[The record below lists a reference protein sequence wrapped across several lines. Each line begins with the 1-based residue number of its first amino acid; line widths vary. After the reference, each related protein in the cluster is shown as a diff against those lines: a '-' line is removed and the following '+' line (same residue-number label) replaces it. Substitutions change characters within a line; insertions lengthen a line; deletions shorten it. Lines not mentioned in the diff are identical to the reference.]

1 MIGVEDAVRAKIL
14 QTIKPWESKS
24 ERGYT
29 RRPPNVKVERIIA
42 CLTFIFP
49 VVVIQNVSSNCF
61 AVILDENYRMSVED
75 LVYDWNHIEPSLH
88 APERHIGFDDETLR
102 DGLQSPSVCEPPVEK
117 KIALLHLMEALDIDT
132 ADIGLPGAGGTHAA
146 GVERLAREIAEKK
159 FKIRPNCAA
168 RTLRSDITPIV
179 EISQRVGIPIE
190 ACTFIGSSPIRF
202 YAEEWTLDKLLA
214 ITEEAVSFAV
224 GENLPVMFVTE
235 DTTRA
240 NPETIRALY
249 TTAIRC
255 GARAVC
261 VCDTVGHATP
271 DGARAVVR
279 FVKNIIQEQGE
290 KVRLDWHGHQDRG
303 LGVIN
308 SIAAIEG
315 GADQVHGSALGVG
328 ERVGN
333 APMDQLLVN
342 LKLLGWIDND
352 LSRLREY
359 CETAADACGWTIP
372 LNYPVFGR
380 DAFRTA
386 TGVHAAAVIKSY
398 RRGDAELADLIYSGV
413 PAGLFGLKQVIEIGP
428 MSGKSN
434 IIYWLETRG
443 LEASEDRITRIYE
456 HAKQSNAVLTEE
468 EVTQL
473 LEVRE

>member
-1 MIGVEDAVRAKIL
+1 LNSELHL
-14 QTIKPWESKS
+14 QKEHVVSVS
-24 ERGYT
+24 EL
-29 RRPPNVKVERIIA
+29 I
-42 CLTFIFP
+42 
-49 VVVIQNVSSNCF
+49 
-61 AVILDENYRMSVED
+61 
-75 LVYDWNHIEPSLH
+75 YDWNKIEPQLQK
-88 APERHIGFDDETLR
+88 PDRHIGFDDETLR

-117 KIALLHLMEALDIDT
+117 KIELLHLMDALGIDT

-146 GVERLAREIAEKK
+146 GVELMAREIADKK
-159 FKIRPNCAA
+159 LKIRPNCAA
-168 RTLRSDITPIV
+168 RTHRNDIAPIA
-179 EISQRVGIPIE
+179 EISQRAGIAIE

-202 YAEEWTLDKLLA
+202 YAEGWTLDKLLQM
-214 ITEEAVSFAV
+214 TEDAVTFAV
-224 GENLPVMFVTE
+224 GEGLPVMFVTE

-271 DGARAVVR
+271 DGAREVVK
-279 FVKNIIQEQGE
+279 FVRGIIDEQGE

-308 SIAAIEG
+308 SIAAILG
-315 GADQVHGSALGVG
+315 GADQVHGSALGMG

-333 APMDQLLVN
+333 TPMDQLLVN
-342 LKLLGWIDND
+342 LKLMDWIDND
-352 LSRLREY
+352 LTRLREY
-359 CETAADACGWTIP
+359 CDKAAEGCRWKIP

-398 RRGDAELADLIYSGV
+398 RKGDTELADLIYSGV
-413 PAGLFGLKQVIEIGP
+413 PAGQFGLKQVIEVGP

-434 IIYWLETRG
+434 VVYWLETRG
-443 LEASEDRITRIYE
+443 LEATDDRVTRIYE
-456 HAKQSNAVLTEE
+456 RAKQASEVMSEE
-468 EVTQL
+468 EL
-473 LEVRE
+473 MRLI